1 MTMHRREN
9 TWVRATNSLL
19 LINSASCNSRI
30 WQINTMT
37 VDYTVKNSNM
47 MDMTV
52 TERIGVSAEYNT
64 AAFCSPNLRV
74 SA

>member
-1 MTMHRREN
+1 
-9 TWVRATNSLL
+9 
-19 LINSASCNSRI
+19 
-30 WQINTMT
+30 MT